1 MVQLDLRTKMLAACF
16 SAVAGFV
23 DVVGFLM
30 TGGFFVSFMSGNSTR
45 LGVGIAEGSSTV
57 GVAGGLILTFVA
69 GVVLGAS
76 VGRLAKAYKEP
87 AILSLVTGLLA
98 LALVMHGL
106 GLGVW
111 AVLPLA
117 LAMGAQNTVFAEN
130 GEVRV
135 GLTYMTGTLVKFGKR
150 LTASLW
156 GGPPFGVASLSSAV
170 GGAVER
176 RNPGRADLRP
186 FWPQRLGGGRRG
198 DAAADRDFHG
208 GGQRQASL
216 GLGPLPTDFRLW
228 HR

>member
-1 MVQLDLRTKMLAACF
+1 MMVQLDLRTKMLAACF

-57 GVAGGLILTFVA
+57 AVAGGLILTFVA

-76 VGRLAKAYKEP
+76 VGRLAKGHKEP
-87 AILSLVTGLLA
+87 AILCLVTGLLA

-135 GLTYMTGTLVKFGKR
+135 GLTYMTGTLVKLGKR

-156 GGPPFGVASLSSAV
+156 GGPPFGWLPYLLLWAGLLSGAILGALTFARFGPSA
-170 GGAVER
+170 
-176 RNPGRADLRP
+176 L
-186 FWPQRLGGGRRG
+186 
-198 DAAADRDFHG
+198 AAAFVAMLLLTM
-208 GGQRQASL
+208 ASIAANR
-216 GLGPLPTDFRLW
+216 GRL
-228 HR
+228 R

>member
-69 GVVLGAS
+69 GVVLGTS

-156 GGPPFGVASLSSAV
+156 GGPPLGWLPYLLLWAGLLSGAILGALTFARFGPSALAAAVVAMLLLTVTSM
-170 GGAVER
+170 
-176 RNPGRADLRP
+176 
-186 FWPQRLGGGRRG
+186 
-198 DAAADRDFHG
+198 AADRG
-208 GGQRQASL
+208 
-216 GLGPLPTDFRLW
+216 RL
-228 HR
+228 R

>member
-1 MVQLDLRTKMLAACF
+1 MVQLDLRTQMLAACF

-76 VGRLAKAYKEP
+76 VGRLAKAHKEP
-87 AILSLVTGLLA
+87 AILSFVTGLLT

-117 LAMGAQNTVFAEN
+117 LAMGAQNTVFAAN

-156 GGPPFGVASLSSAV
+156 GGDPFGWLPYLLLWAGLLTGAILGALTFARFGPSALAAAVVAMLLLTLVSI
-170 GGAVER
+170 
-176 RNPGRADLRP
+176 
-186 FWPQRLGGGRRG
+186 
-198 DAAADRDFHG
+198 AADRG
-208 GGQRQASL
+208 
-216 GLGPLPTDFRLW
+216 RL
-228 HR
+228 R

>member
-57 GVAGGLILTFVA
+57 AVAGGLILTFVA

-76 VGRLAKAYKEP
+76 VGRLAKGHKEP
-87 AILSLVTGLLA
+87 AILGLVTGLLA

-106 GLGVW
+106 SLGVW

-156 GGPPFGVASLSSAV
+156 GGPPLGWLPYLLLWAGLLSGAILGALTFARFGPSALAAAVVAMLLLTVTSM
-170 GGAVER
+170 
-176 RNPGRADLRP
+176 
-186 FWPQRLGGGRRG
+186 
-198 DAAADRDFHG
+198 AADRG
-208 GGQRQASL
+208 
-216 GLGPLPTDFRLW
+216 RL
-228 HR
+228 R

>member
-30 TGGFFVSFMSGNSTR
+30 TGGFFVSFMSGNSTI
-45 LGVGIAEGSSTV
+45 LGVGIAEGSSTI

-69 GVVLGAS
+69 GVVLGAN
-76 VGRLAKAYKEP
+76 VGRVAKAHKEP
-87 AILSLVTGLLA
+87 AILNLVTGLLA

-156 GGPPFGVASLSSAV
+156 GGPPLGWLPYLLLWAGLLTGAILGALTFARFGPSA
-170 GGAVER
+170 
-176 RNPGRADLRP
+176 L
-186 FWPQRLGGGRRG
+186 
-198 DAAADRDFHG
+198 AAAVV
-208 GGQRQASL
+208 AMLLLTLVSIA
-216 GLGPLPTDFRLW
+216 TDKGRL
-228 HR
+228 R

>member
-57 GVAGGLILTFVA
+57 GVAGGLILTFMA

-76 VGRLAKAYKEP
+76 VGRLAKAHKEP
-87 AILSLVTGLLA
+87 AILALVTGLLA

-156 GGPPFGVASLSSAV
+156 GGPPLGWLPYLLLWAGLLTGAILGALTFARFGPSALAAAVVAMLLLTMASI
-170 GGAVER
+170 
-176 RNPGRADLRP
+176 
-186 FWPQRLGGGRRG
+186 
-198 DAAADRDFHG
+198 AADRG
-208 GGQRQASL
+208 
-216 GLGPLPTDFRLW
+216 RL
-228 HR
+228 R

>member
-1 MVQLDLRTKMLAACF
+1 MMVQLDLRTQMLAACF

-57 GVAGGLILTFVA
+57 AVAGGLILTFVA

-76 VGRLAKAYKEP
+76 VGRLAKAHKEP
-87 AILSLVTGLLA
+87 AILGLVTGLLA
-98 LALVMHGL
+98 LALVMHGV

-156 GGPPFGVASLSSAV
+156 GGPPLGWLPYLLLWAGLLTGAILGALTFARFGPSALAAAVVAMLLLTMASI
-170 GGAVER
+170 
-176 RNPGRADLRP
+176 
-186 FWPQRLGGGRRG
+186 
-198 DAAADRDFHG
+198 AADRG
-208 GGQRQASL
+208 R
-216 GLGPLPTDFRLW
+216 LP
-228 HR
+228 

>member
-76 VGRLAKAYKEP
+76 VGRFAKAHKKP
-87 AILSLVTGLLA
+87 AILGLVTGLLA

-156 GGPPFGVASLSSAV
+156 GGDPFGWIPYLLLWAGLLSGAILGALTFARFGPSALAAAVVAMLLLTMASI
-170 GGAVER
+170 
-176 RNPGRADLRP
+176 
-186 FWPQRLGGGRRG
+186 
-198 DAAADRDFHG
+198 AADRG
-208 GGQRQASL
+208 
-216 GLGPLPTDFRLW
+216 RL
-228 HR
+228 R

>member
-76 VGRLAKAYKEP
+76 VGRLAKGHKEP
-87 AILSLVTGLLA
+87 AILSLVTGLLT
-98 LALVMHGL
+98 LALVMHGV
-106 GLGVW
+106 GLGVL

-135 GLTYMTGTLVKFGKR
+135 GLTYMTGTLVKLGKR

-156 GGPPFGVASLSSAV
+156 GGPPLGWLPYLLLWAGLLTGAILGALTFARFGPSALAAAVLAMLLLTLASI
-170 GGAVER
+170 
-176 RNPGRADLRP
+176 
-186 FWPQRLGGGRRG
+186 
-198 DAAADRDFHG
+198 AADRG
-208 GGQRQASL
+208 EPR
-216 GLGPLPTDFRLW
+216 
-228 HR
+228 

>member
-57 GVAGGLILTFVA
+57 AVAGGLILTFVA

-76 VGRLAKAYKEP
+76 VGRLAKKHKKP

-98 LALVMHGL
+98 LALVMHGF

-135 GLTYMTGTLVKFGKR
+135 GLTYMTGTLVKLGKR

-156 GGPPFGVASLSSAV
+156 GGDPFGWLPYLLLWAGLLSGAILGALTFARFGPSALAAAVAAMLLLTMASI
-170 GGAVER
+170 
-176 RNPGRADLRP
+176 
-186 FWPQRLGGGRRG
+186 
-198 DAAADRDFHG
+198 AADRG
-208 GGQRQASL
+208 
-216 GLGPLPTDFRLW
+216 RL
-228 HR
+228 R

>member
-57 GVAGGLILTFVA
+57 AVAGGLILTFVA

-156 GGPPFGVASLSSAV
+156 GGPPLGWLPYLLLWAGLLSGAILGALTFARFGPSALAAAVVAMLLLTVTSM
-170 GGAVER
+170 
-176 RNPGRADLRP
+176 
-186 FWPQRLGGGRRG
+186 
-198 DAAADRDFHG
+198 AADRG
-208 GGQRQASL
+208 
-216 GLGPLPTDFRLW
+216 RL
-228 HR
+228 R

>member
-57 GVAGGLILTFVA
+57 PVAGGLILTFVA

-76 VGRLAKAYKEP
+76 VGRLAKGHKEP

-98 LALVMHGL
+98 LALVMHGF

-135 GLTYMTGTLVKFGKR
+135 GLTYMTGALVKFGR
-150 LTASLW
+150 NSS
-156 GGPPFGVASLSSAV
+156 GVAKFV
-170 GGAVER
+170 
-176 RNPGRADLRP
+176 
-186 FWPQRLGGGRRG
+186 
-198 DAAADRDFHG
+198 
-208 GGQRQASL
+208 
-216 GLGPLPTDFRLW
+216 
-228 HR
+228 

>member
-1 MVQLDLRTKMLAACF
+1 MLAACF

-30 TGGFFVSFMSGNSTR
+30 TGGFFVSFMSGNSTI
-45 LGVGIAEGSSTV
+45 LGVGIAEGSSTI

-69 GVVLGAS
+69 GVVLGAN
-76 VGRLAKAYKEP
+76 VGRVAKAHKEP
-87 AILSLVTGLLA
+87 AILNLVTGLLA

-156 GGPPFGVASLSSAV
+156 GGPPLGWLPYLLLWAGLLTGAILGALTFARFGPSA
-170 GGAVER
+170 
-176 RNPGRADLRP
+176 L
-186 FWPQRLGGGRRG
+186 
-198 DAAADRDFHG
+198 AAAVV
-208 GGQRQASL
+208 AMLLLTLVSIA
-216 GLGPLPTDFRLW
+216 TDKGRL
-228 HR
+228 R

>member
-76 VGRLAKAYKEP
+76 AGRLAKAHKEP
-87 AILSLVTGLLA
+87 AILGLVTGLLT

-106 GLGVW
+106 GLGVL
-111 AVLPLA
+111 AVIPLA

-135 GLTYMTGTLVKFGKR
+135 GLTYMTGTLVKLGKR

-156 GGPPFGVASLSSAV
+156 GGPPLGWLPYLLLWAGLLTGAILGALTFARFGPSALAAAVLAMLLLTLASI
-170 GGAVER
+170 
-176 RNPGRADLRP
+176 
-186 FWPQRLGGGRRG
+186 
-198 DAAADRDFHG
+198 AADRG
-208 GGQRQASL
+208 EPR
-216 GLGPLPTDFRLW
+216 
-228 HR
+228 